1 MLEMLYGTSKFHGF
15 RNLFVIIWC
24 VDFSGYTLGH
34 VGSSLQS
41 LHHILSSLV
50 LPLARIRSIGV
61 RAPMQAREIA
71 IIKRL
76 HKVIRMLIL
85 KIATALGRHK
95 KSVDK
100 ALNTVLSRGRAN
112 SLSSSDVRHIVTVLK
127 QLVKKAK
134 TRYEV
139 TLSMVKKAAKANVC
153 LKTIRRALASK
164 GIQFRR
170 LRPKPNLTKD
180 DIKARLLFAAK
191 YKGKSTVWWQKNIH
205 MAIDCKTFPAYVT
218 ARARSYAAQR
228 EIRGVY
234 RQLGQGID
242 DAYVVAPKELK
253 FNPGC
258 TAVKIVA
265 AGRGGRMLDF

>member
-1 MLEMLYGTSKFHGF
+1 
-15 RNLFVIIWC
+15 
-24 VDFSGYTLGH
+24 
-34 VGSSLQS
+34 
-41 LHHILSSLV
+41 
-50 LPLARIRSIGV
+50 
-61 RAPMQAREIA
+61 MQAREIA

-76 HKVIRMLIL
+76 HKVIRMPIL

-100 ALNTVLSRGRAN
+100 ALNTKKVLSRGRAN

-265 AGRGGRMLDF
+265 AGRVGRMLDF